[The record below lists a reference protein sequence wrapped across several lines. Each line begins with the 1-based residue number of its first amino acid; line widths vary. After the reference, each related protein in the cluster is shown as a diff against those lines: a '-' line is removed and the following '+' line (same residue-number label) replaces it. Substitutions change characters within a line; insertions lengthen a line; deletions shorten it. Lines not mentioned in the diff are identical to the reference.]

1 MFSALTDITDQID
14 PKFVISYWIPALV
27 ATFGGGHA
35 VVKATGVDFWDLWA
49 NSLDSVEQIVL
60 AGSMV
65 GLPTVLAFFFKAVRR
80 PVLMLFMGT
89 SLPAAGGRMGDPP
102 CNAGEGQ
109 RLPNDPGK

>member
-27 ATFGGGHA
+27 ATFGGGMMWSML
-35 VVKATGVDFWDLWA
+35 TDFDFWDIWA

-60 AGSMV
+60 AGSHG
-65 GLPTVLAFFFKAVRR
+65 GLAHDPGVLFEGGETTGPHA
-80 PVLMLFMGT
+80 LHGHLLT
-89 SLPAAGGRMGDPP
+89 PASGRMGDPP
-102 CNAGEGQ
+102 SNAGEGQ